1 MAKGDDSLKEELLK
15 TDEEFRRLAT
25 EHQKSEARLDQLRQL
40 SMPSADDEAE
50 EKQLKLHKL
59 YLKDQMEQ
67 ILRQRREA
75 RISA

>member
-15 TDEEFRRLAT
+15 TDDEFRRLAT
-25 EHQKSEARLDQLRQL
+25 EHQESEARLEQLQQL
-40 SMPSADDEAE
+40 SMPSADDEVE

-75 RISA
+75 RVSA

>member
-1 MAKGDDSLKEELLK
+1 MPQGDDRLKEELLE
-15 TDEEFRRLAT
+15 TDDDFRHLVEEHRR
-25 EHQKSEARLDQLRQL
+25 SEERLVKLQHSSML
-40 SMPSADDEAE
+40 SPEDEVE

-75 RISA
+75 QVSA

>member
-15 TDEEFRRLAT
+15 TDEEFRRLVN
-25 EHQKSEARLDQLRQL
+25 EHQESEARLDRLRQRSML
-40 SMPSADDEAE
+40 SPEDEVE

-67 ILRQRREA
+67 ILRQHRET
-75 RISA
+75 RVSA

>member
-15 TDEEFRRLAT
+15 TDENFRRLAS
-25 EHQKSEARLDQLRQL
+25 EHEQSEQRLEQLQQRSML
-40 SMPSADDEAE
+40 SAQDEAE

-59 YLKDQMEQ
+59 YLKDQMER

-75 RISA
+75 RVSA